1 MAGKTTKDNQDSG
14 RKRGGFLPFFCNL
27 FGTLLIIVVFALTL
41 PLTAPRLMGY
51 QVYEVVSGSMEPA
64 IPLGSAVYVREA
76 KPSDIEIDD
85 IIAFHDG
92 ESIVTHRVVANRT
105 TSGEFVTKGDANNT
119 EDLSPVPYDALIGTV
134 ERTVPVVGQFMRLYT
149 SNVGKVYLL
158 LTAACGIM
166 LNILADRMRAARS
179 QRIRQELAANA
190 SVAAEEGVEEAPV
203 DEKVRQ
209 RRRRRARLR
218 TALMVILAVVFLG
231 SGGTVV
237 YVLHEYSVS
246 DQKYEAASS
255 SYTRMKEEEEP
266 DPTYAPIT
274 VDFDSLR
281 AVNEDVVGWIY
292 CADTPIDYPLLHGE
306 TNKQYLRTDYTKEY
320 NLNGSIFVDCDN
332 RPGFVDANTIIYG
345 HHMNQGAMFAT
356 LENWA
361 EQSYYEEHPVMWLLT
376 PEQDYQ
382 VVLVSG
388 HHVSA
393 YSDMYDI
400 YAEHDENFDHYLNEA
415 IEMSDFEPVE
425 GADVNPQRNYVMLTT
440 CAYVFDNA
448 RYVLHGKLVPVD
460 SAGGVPLQ

>member
-1 MAGKTTKDNQDSG
+1 MADKTSKDKQDPN
-14 RKRGGFLPFFCNL
+14 RKGGGFAPLFCNL
-27 FGTLLIIVVFALTL
+27 FGTLLIIAVFALTL

-51 QVYEVVSGSMEPA
+51 QVYEVVSGSMEPT

-76 KPSDIEIDD
+76 TPDDIEIDD
-85 IIAFHDG
+85 IIAFNDG
-92 ESIVTHRVVANRT
+92 ESIVTHRVVTNRT
-105 TSGEFVTKGDANNT
+105 SMGEFVTKGDANEN
-119 EDLSPVPYDALIGTV
+119 EDISPVPYEALIGRV
-134 ERTVPVVGQFMRLYT
+134 ERTVPVVGQFMALYV

-166 LNILADRMRAARS
+166 LNILADRMRAQRS
-179 QRIRQELAANA
+179 QRIRQQLAGG
-190 SVAAEEGVEEAPV
+190 VAATDADEDAVETV
-203 DEKVRQ
+203 DEKTRQ
-209 RRRRRARLR
+209 RRRRRAKLR
-218 TALMVILAVVFLG
+218 TALMVILAIIFLG
-231 SGGTVV
+231 SGGTVA

-255 SYTRMKEEEEP
+255 TYTRAKEDEEP

-274 VDFDSLR
+274 VDFESMR

-292 CADTPIDYPLLHGE
+292 CADTPIDYPVLHGE
-306 TNKQYLRTDYTKEY
+306 TNKQYLRTDYTREY

-356 LENWA
+356 LENWG

-400 YAEHDENFDHYLNEA
+400 YAEHDESFQHYLDEA
-415 IEMSDFEPVE
+415 IEMSDFVPVE
-425 GADVNPQRNYVMLTT
+425 GADVNPNRNYVMLTT

-460 SAGGVPLQ
+460 SAGGVPLS